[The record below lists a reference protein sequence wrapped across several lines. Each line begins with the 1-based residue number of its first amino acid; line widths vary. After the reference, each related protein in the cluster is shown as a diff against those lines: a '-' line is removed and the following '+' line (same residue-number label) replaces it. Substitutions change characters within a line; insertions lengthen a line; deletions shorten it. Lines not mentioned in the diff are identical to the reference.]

1 MRALTACLALVL
13 ATPPAIAQGEDSAA
27 AGPLLEGDRV
37 RFEAPSMG
45 PKRVVGQVLATR
57 EDCLRLRLEDGR
69 EVEVSLAD
77 IRQLEV
83 GRGLRSKTVEG
94 AAIGALTGASVLLGA
109 LIADRGVCDED
120 LGGCKAYGTVA
131 VVGAI
136 SGTLLGA
143 LIGSQ
148 VKTDRWKR
156 VPQRQRATL
165 RFGPTPGKGVAVS
178 LSIAF

>member
-1 MRALTACLALVL
+1 MRRALTACLALVL
-13 ATPPAIAQGEDSAA
+13 ATPAAIAFGEDAA

-37 RFEAPSMG
+37 RLAAPSVG

-57 EDCLRLRLEDGR
+57 EEGLRLRLEDGR
-69 EVEVSLAD
+69 EVEVPLAD
-77 IRQLEV
+77 IRHLEV
-83 GRGLRSKTVEG
+83 ARGRRSKTVEG
-94 AAIGALTGASVLLGA
+94 AAIGALTGAVVLVAA

-131 VVGAI
+131 VMGAI
-136 SGTLLGA
+136 PGTLLGA

-156 VPQRQRATL
+156 VPQHQRATL
-165 RFGPTPGKGVAVS
+165 CIGPTPGKGVAVS